1 MATNTGQNVRAEM
14 ARRSKSQTYVATLLG
29 LSQTAVS
36 RRLSGDVDF
45 SASEL
50 AMIAD
55 DFGTQVGTFF
65 GEVAA

>member
-1 MATNTGQNVRAEM
+1 MATSTGQNVRAEM
-14 ARRSKSQTYVATLLG
+14 ARRSKSQADIAALLG

-36 RRLSGDVDF
+36 RRLKGNVDF

-50 AMIAD
+50 ERLSREFNIP
-55 DFGTQVGTFF
+55 VGVFF

>member
-1 MATNTGQNVRAEM
+1 M
-14 ARRSKSQTYVATLLG
+14 ARRSKSQADIAALLG

-36 RRLSGDVDF
+36 RRLKGNVDF

-50 AMIAD
+50 ETLSREFNIP
-55 DFGTQVGTFF
+55 VGVFF

>member
-14 ARRSKSQTYVATLLG
+14 ARRSKSQADIAALLG

-36 RRLSGDVDF
+36 RRLKGNVDF
-45 SASEL
+45 SATEL
-50 AMIAD
+50 ETLSRE
-55 DFGTQVGTFF
+55 FGVPVGTFF

>member
-1 MATNTGQNVRAEM
+1 MATNTGQNVKAEM
-14 ARRSKSQTYVATLLG
+14 ARRSMSQMQVAALLG

-36 RRLSGDVDF
+36 RRLNGDVDF

-50 AMIAD
+50 STLAREFSIP
-55 DFGTQVGTFF
+55 VGVFF

>member
-14 ARRSKSQTYVATLLG
+14 ARRSKSQTYIASLLG

-36 RRLSGDVDF
+36 RRLGGDVEF

-50 AMIAD
+50 SVIAD